1 MPLLWLRKNSCEER
15 VTQMGKFLEG
25 WERARVAAEER
36 EAEKRRRAERIAA
49 ALKQVVD
56 LLNEDSGEL
65 ARRSIDMRMEH
76 GALVLKRMVEPMAGV
91 TFDPDKNIFRI
102 HKYSVREG
110 TNDEDA
116 QDPADCAQKLGEY
129 AHSLLG

>member
-1 MPLLWLRKNSCEER
+1 
-15 VTQMGKFLEG
+15 MGKFLEG
-25 WERARVAAEER
+25 WERARAAAEER
-36 EAEKRRRAERIAA
+36 EAEKHRRAERIAA

-56 LLNEDSGEL
+56 LLDEDSQEL
-65 ARRSIDMRMEH
+65 ARHSIEMRMEH
-76 GALVLKRMVEPMAGV
+76 GALVLRRMVEPMAGV
-91 TFDPDKNIFRI
+91 TFDPEKNRFRI

-116 QDPADCAQKLGEY
+116 QDAADCATKLGEY